1 MFCLLIWRCL
11 QVKSS
16 ILREDGQKK
25 RSKRKSRSLF
35 ILPFTKKIDNHN
47 RYLGEAFEH
56 NFLAGVG
63 GGRRRFRNLNEPIFK
78 NSNSEG

>member
-11 QVKSS
+11 QVKISLS
-16 ILREDGQKK
+16 RADGQKK

-63 GGRRRFRNLNEPIFK
+63 GGGEKAFQKFERTNLQKFK
-78 NSNSEG
+78 L

>member
-47 RYLGEAFEH
+47 RCLGEAFEH
-56 NFLAGVG
+56 NFGRG
-63 GGRRRFRNLNEPIFK
+63 GGGERAFQKFERTNLQKFK
-78 NSNSEG
+78 L